1 MGSSNSRITSPSPS
15 ASPIVNRKKAR
26 KLSSLFCGCSSSH
39 APFEMEDYPDEFLAN
54 PSELCDDPLFSEVLK
69 SKEEV
74 CLISST
80 DAGGLVSSADEA
92 ANLSITFDSDPR
104 ANLEQDAR
112 DYEVINLGDH
122 LLESG
127 ELVPPLVSLSGTN
140 GLDRDDN
147 TTASSAWNDEL
158 QPSEMVPMP
167 MSPNGIAVN
176 SSGDLGLSRVSEVY
190 AENDDVNSEVGNIEN
205 QGAESRAIFCSSG
218 SSTSGEFDFL
228 TLPNSAGG
236 DSSTELIPLRSEFPI
251 FDREQDAEPEGVVE
265 LDVVSVS
272 SDPLSSLAADTAS
285 QEARR
290 NGRISFRD
298 VFSGHISRA
307 NNDSYSSD
315 LTFSA
320 PEDYQASQERWLFGG
335 GRLERPSDWRRRRRF
350 ELWDRLHSGLQEH
363 GGQNTSCPLGLHTDG
378 NECLCNQYLTEES
391 NARSSISRIVMLAEA
406 LFEVLD
412 EIHRQPMP
420 FSLSMGPIVAPE
432 SVVDSLPLK
441 SYENIDPAGS
451 KDGAEQCNICFVEYE
466 EGDKIRVLPCHHEYH
481 MKCVD
486 KWLKEIHGV
495 CPLCRGDVC
504 QGFIE
509 TSASSS
515 EVTYS

>member
-112 DYEVINLGDH
+112 DYEVSNLGDH

-127 ELVPPLVSLSGTN
+127 ELVPPLVSLSSTN

-158 QPSEMVPMP
+158 QPSETVPMP

-350 ELWDRLHSGLQEH
+350 EG
-363 GGQNTSCPLGLHTDG
+363 CPENFFEL
-378 NECLCNQYLTEES
+378 
-391 NARSSISRIVMLAEA
+391 LAEIGFHWCSYGTGSTVA
-406 LFEVLD
+406 SKSMVGRILPVHWDSTQMVLD

-451 KDGAEQCNICFVEYE
+451 KDGAEQ
-466 EGDKIRVLPCHHEYH
+466 
-481 MKCVD
+481 
-486 KWLKEIHGV
+486 V